1 MFVIAL
7 LCGYLA
13 ACFCLSACVIRA
25 AKSTVSAQQVEERL
39 WLFPALP
46 LLLAIDAFFML
57 GELVE
62 RAGHTALA
70 WFDDFSGRRRRRKIR
85 KQYGYFSYGYV
96 PPARKAIRTKPPRRS
111 SRSQR
116 RRMRA

>member
-1 MFVIAL
+1 MFVFAL

-13 ACFCLSACVIRA
+13 ACVIRM
-25 AKSTVSAQQVEERL
+25 AKSTVSAQQVEDRM

-46 LLLAIDAFFML
+46 LLLAIDALVMV

-62 RAGHTALA
+62 RAGHAA
-70 WFDDFSGRRRRRKIR
+70 MGWFDDFSGRRRRRKMR
-85 KQYGYFSYGYV
+85 KQYGYFSYGYA
-96 PPARKAIRTKPPRRS
+96 PPARKTTRNKPARRS